1 MAVSCCQGA
10 FTTTAAALPPLARS
24 IPFGDGGVLARN
36 FRPRNFFPPPRPSL
50 VYAPRVVII
59 VVIVPLG
66 TAGTPCVCTPVP
78 RTTYTTVG
86 FPRTSRSYGV

>member
-1 MAVSCCQGA
+1 MVVSCCRGA
-10 FTTTAAALPPLARS
+10 FTTTAAALPLARS

-50 VYAPRVVII
+50 VYAPHVII

-66 TAGTPCVCTPVP
+66 NAGTTC
-78 RTTYTTVG
+78 
-86 FPRTSRSYGV
+86 FL